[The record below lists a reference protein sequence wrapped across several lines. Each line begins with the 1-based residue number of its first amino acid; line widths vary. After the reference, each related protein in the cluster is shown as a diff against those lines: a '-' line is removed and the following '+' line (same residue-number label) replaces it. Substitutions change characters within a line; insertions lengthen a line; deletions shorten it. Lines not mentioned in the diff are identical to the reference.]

1 MCEVPLDSAL
11 LPHRGLADAI
21 SPDQIFRAVIAARLL
36 RSDGNAR
43 RNSNGDS
50 KPVARNVSG

>member
-1 MCEVPLDSAL
+1 MCEVPLNSAL

-21 SPDQIFRAVIAARLL
+21 SPDQIFHNGNVAKLL
-36 RSDGNAR
+36 RSDGGVR

-50 KPVARNVSG
+50 KPVARTVSG